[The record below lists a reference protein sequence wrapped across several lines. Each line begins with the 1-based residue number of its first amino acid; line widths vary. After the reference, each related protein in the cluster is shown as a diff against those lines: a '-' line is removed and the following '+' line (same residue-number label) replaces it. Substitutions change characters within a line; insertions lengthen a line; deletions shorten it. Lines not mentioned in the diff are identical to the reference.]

1 LKGSDDPERHGM
13 SKLEEPAKVL
23 VVDDQNDNLVLIS
36 LAVQGMGFRVITAVN
51 GEDAVAVAL
60 LASPHLIL
68 MDIAMPKLDGLE
80 ATRLIRRE
88 EKISDVPVVILSAFD
103 SEDFR
108 QRAEEAGVNG
118 YFRKPVDFDRLHG
131 LMDKL
136 LRGISGEEEEAQ
148 TAAVS
153 LDTGRLDPRF
163 MLWRMFCAET
173 NIPVETLPSELDRAQ
188 KDKWERLKKNNKRPL
203 FRF

>member
-1 LKGSDDPERHGM
+1 MSPPE
-13 SKLEEPAKVL
+13 ETAKVL

-36 LAVQGMGFRVITAVN
+36 LAVQEMGFHVITAVN

-60 LASPHLIL
+60 LASPQLIL

-80 ATRLIRRE
+80 ATRLIRQRAE
-88 EKISDVPVVILSAFD
+88 ISDVPVVILSAFD
-103 SEDFR
+103 SDDFR
-108 QRAEEAGVNG
+108 QKAEEAGVNG
-118 YFRKPVDFDRLHG
+118 YFRKPVDFDRLRG

-136 LRGISGEEEEAQ
+136 LRGVSGEEKEAGED
-148 TAAVS
+148 AIS

-173 NIPVETLPSELDRAQ
+173 SIPVETLPSDLDRAQ
-188 KDKWERLKKNNKRPL
+188 KERWERLKKNKRQL
-203 FRF
+203 FRL